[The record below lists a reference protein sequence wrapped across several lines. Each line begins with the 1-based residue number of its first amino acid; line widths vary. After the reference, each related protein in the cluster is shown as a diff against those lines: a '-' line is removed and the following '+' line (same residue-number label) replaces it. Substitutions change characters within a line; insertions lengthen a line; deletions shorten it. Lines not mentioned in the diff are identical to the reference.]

1 MLENLIN
8 EIRLEQQIS
17 PLLPDAIFQSYIEE
31 GMADINY
38 AAGAII
44 DYDVDLQARAL
55 LKTYVMYA
63 NHKRLQEFK
72 EVHVS
77 EYAKLQIKY
86 YNVADLP

>member
-1 MLENLIN
+1 MIDLIN
-8 EIRLEQQIS
+8 EIRKEQQIS
-17 PLLPDAIFQSYIEE
+17 PLLPDTIFEQYVDE
-31 GMADINY
+31 GKADINY
-38 AAGAII
+38 AAGADI
-44 DYDVDLQARAL
+44 DYDEDLQARAL

-63 NHKRLQEFK
+63 NHKRLQEFR